1 MKRRMT
7 ALALAAAFALCLAG
21 CGAQS
26 DSGSAAEVE
35 VEKTGDQDA
44 AAQEFLDSITP
55 ETAEAKGACGSDI
68 TWYYQDNV
76 LVLKGTGE
84 MSDYDQDTSWDG
96 VLSPWRSYEDGQIE
110 DQISWVIVGDGITGI
125 GENAFYNCGGISR
138 VTFPE
143 TLKTIKDMAFAQ
155 CENLKE
161 VTLPA
166 SLERIEGSFHDG
178 NGHGYVETAT
188 FLGDAPEM
196 DGNPFGST
204 EEPVTIYYSGSGFEP
219 YIQQFPGF
227 DWVQQ

>member
-7 ALALAAAFALCLAG
+7 ALALAAAFALCLTG

-26 DSGSAAEVE
+26 GSGSTPEVE
-35 VEKTGDQDA
+35 VEETGDQDT
-44 AAQEFLDSITP
+44 AQEFLDSITP

-84 MSDYDQDTSWDG
+84 MSDYDRDG
-96 VLSPWRSYEDGQIE
+96 VISPWRSYEDGQIE

-125 GENAFYNCGGISR
+125 GKNAFYNCGGISR

-178 NGHGYVETAT
+178 NAHGYVETAT
-188 FLGDAPEM
+188 FLGDAPEL

-204 EEPVTIYYSGSGFEP
+204 EETLTIYYSGSGFEP

-227 DWVQQ
+227 DWVKQ

>member
-7 ALALAAAFALCLAG
+7 ALALAAAFALCLTS

-26 DSGSAAEVE
+26 GSGSTPEVE
-35 VEKTGDQDA
+35 VEKTGDPD

-96 VLSPWRSYEDGQIE
+96 VISPWRSYEDGQIE

-125 GENAFYNCGGISR
+125 GANAFYNCGGISR

-143 TLKTIKDMAFAQ
+143 TLQTIRQLAFAQ
-155 CENLKE
+155 CENLRE

-166 SLERIEGSFHDG
+166 SLERIESRGFCDG
-178 NGHGYVETAT
+178 NYNGSLETVT
-188 FLGDAPEM
+188 FLGDAPEL

-204 EEPVTIYYSGSGFEP
+204 EETLTIYYSGSGFEP

>member
-7 ALALAAAFALCLAG
+7 ALALAAAFALCLTS

-26 DSGSAAEVE
+26 GSGSTPEVE
-35 VEKTGDQDA
+35 VEETGDQ

-96 VLSPWRSYEDGQIE
+96 VISPWRSYEDGQIE

-125 GENAFYNCGGISR
+125 GKNAFYNCGGISR

-178 NGHGYVETAT
+178 NAHGYVETAT
-188 FLGDAPEM
+188 FLGDAPEL

-204 EEPVTIYYSGSGFEP
+204 EETLTIYYSGSGFEP
-219 YIQQFPGF
+219 YIQQFPGYN
-227 DWVQQ
+227 WVKQ

>member
-7 ALALAAAFALCLAG
+7 ALALAAAFALCLTG

-26 DSGSAAEVE
+26 GSGSTPEVE
-35 VEKTGDQDA
+35 VEETGDQ

-96 VLSPWRSYEDGQIE
+96 VISPWRSYEDGQIE

-125 GENAFYNCGGISR
+125 GKNAFYNCGGISR

-143 TLKTIKDMAFAQ
+143 TLKTIKEMAFAQ

-178 NGHGYVETAT
+178 NAHGYVETAT
-188 FLGDAPEM
+188 FLGDAPEL

-204 EEPVTIYYSGSGFEP
+204 EETLTIYYSGSGFEP

-227 DWVQQ
+227 DWVKQ

>member
-7 ALALAAAFALCLAG
+7 ALALAAAFALCLTS

-26 DSGSAAEVE
+26 GSGSTPEVE
-35 VEKTGDQDA
+35 VEETGDQ

-96 VLSPWRSYEDGQIE
+96 VISPWRSYEDGQIE

-125 GENAFYNCGGISR
+125 GKNAFYNCGGISR

-178 NGHGYVETAT
+178 NAHGYVETAT
-188 FLGDAPEM
+188 FLGDAPEL

-204 EEPVTIYYSGSGFEP
+204 EETLTIYYSGSGFEP

-227 DWVQQ
+227 DWVKQ

>member
-1 MKRRMT
+1 MKRQMT
-7 ALALAAAFALCLAG
+7 ALALAAAFALCLTS

-26 DSGSAAEVE
+26 GSGSTPEVE
-35 VEKTGDQDA
+35 VEETGDQD

-55 ETAEAKGACGSDI
+55 ETAEAKGACGGDI

-125 GENAFYNCGGISR
+125 GESAFYNCGGISR

-143 TLKTIKDMAFAQ
+143 TLKTIKHMAFAQ

-166 SLERIEGSFHDG
+166 SLERIEGGFQDG
-178 NGHGYVETAT
+178 NYNGSLETVT

-204 EEPVTIYYSGSGFEP
+204 GEPLTIYYSGSGFEP
-219 YIQQFPGF
+219 YVQKWSWINWAQQ
-227 DWVQQ
+227 